1 MEIRRPERLLA
12 GIRDALKRRPRIK
25 SKQLVY
31 GPVTYYSPESPPDAN
46 WAVPEQVVMRKTIG
60 YQGQQ
65 EYRIAFAMNDA
76 FRVNNVATQLT
87 STPGAQ
93 SPSLE
98 GHPPE
103 NLKIGGIQ
111 DICTIHR
118 YPPVGI
124 RN

>member
-1 MEIRRPERLLA
+1 
-12 GIRDALKRRPRIK
+12 
-25 SKQLVY
+25 
-31 GPVTYYSPESPPDAN
+31 
-46 WAVPEQVVMRKTIG
+46 
-60 YQGQQ
+60 
-65 EYRIAFAMNDA
+65 MNDA

-98 GHPPE
+98 GHPQE
-103 NLKIGGIQ
+103 KLKIGGIQ